1 MSRTVKVL
9 IAALAAAVILAG
21 YFLLRPSP
29 AEGETGTI
37 ARIKLDGKVIEEIDL
52 SALTEPKTIVVEGK
66 DGLTN
71 TIIAEKGSI
80 RVEKADCPDQI
91 CVRQGA
97 ISDGTVPIVCL
108 PNKLIIEIV
117 GGGDGLDGAA
127 T

>member
-1 MSRTVKVL
+1 MNRTVKVL
-9 IAALAAAVILAG
+9 IAALAAAVLAAG
-21 YFLLRPSP
+21 FFLLRPNP

-71 TIIAEKGSI
+71 TIVAEKGSI

-117 GGGDGLDGAA
+117 GGGDGLDSAA
-127 T
+127 K

>member
-1 MSRTVKVL
+1 MNRTVKLL
-9 IAALAAAVILAG
+9 IAALAAAVLLAG
-21 YFLLRPSP
+21 IFLLRP
-29 AEGETGTI
+29 AKQDTEAGTI

-52 SALTEPKTIVVEGK
+52 SALTEPKTIVVTGEN
-66 DGLTN
+66 GLTN
-71 TIIAEKGSI
+71 TIIAEKDSI
-80 RVEKADCPDQI
+80 RVEKADCPDQV

-97 ISDGTVPIVCL
+97 ISNGTVPIVCL